1 MVVILEASHRKLW
14 LMLQEAVKILLTSQN
29 PDGGWGAFAS
39 KRSATEITALALLA
53 LQAAHDNAEEPALR
67 KGKEWLIKRQN
78 ADGSW
83 PLNDS
88 LKAPSW
94 STALAMIALSESGQF
109 EERLVKAGSWALEQE
124 GSKPGIF
131 ANLIL
136 ALTFQKKAVQLN
148 EDLIGW
154 SWTPNSFSWVEPTS
168 YFLLALKKTKR
179 LLASK
184 TLEDRIRQGE
194 LMIYDRMCDN
204 GGWNY
209 GNSTVYGDQLLPYPD
224 TTAVALIALQNW
236 RERKE
241 NQMSIRAL
249 AEMTKSTDSGLALSW
264 SAICFSLYGQEDAEL
279 RKRLVERFAK
289 TKFLGETKAIAL
301 GILAIGNGARLFRV

>member
-1 MVVILEASHRKLW
+1 VTSKLW

-29 PDGGWGAFAS
+29 SDGGWGAWAG
-39 KRSATEITALALLA
+39 KGSATEMTALALLA
-53 LQAAHDNAEEPALR
+53 LGTTHENAEESAIR

-78 ADGSW
+78 PDGSW
-83 PLNDS
+83 PLNQS
-88 LKAPSW
+88 VKTSSW

-109 EERLVKAGSWALEQE
+109 DERLAKAGSWALEQE
-124 GSKPGIF
+124 GSKPGIL

-148 EDLIGW
+148 QDLIGW

-168 YFLLALKKTKR
+168 YFLIALKKTKR

-184 TLEDRIRQGE
+184 ALEDRIRQGE

-209 GNSTVYGDQLLPYPD
+209 GNSTVYGDRLWPYPD

-236 RERKE
+236 QGRKE
-241 NQMSIRAL
+241 NQLSLRAL
-249 AEMTKSTDSGLALSW
+249 SEMTKSTDSGLALSW
-264 SAICFSLYGQEDAEL
+264 SAICFSLYGQEDSEL

-301 GILAIGNGARLFRV
+301 GILAMGNGARLFRV

>member
-1 MVVILEASHRKLW
+1 
-14 LMLQEAVKILLTSQN
+14 MLQEAVQILLNSQN
-29 PDGGWGAFAS
+29 PDGGWGAWAG
-39 KRSATEITALALLA
+39 KRSATEMTALALLA
-53 LQAAHDNAEEPALR
+53 LHVAHDIAPESALR
-67 KGKEWLIKRQN
+67 KGEAWFIKRQN

-83 PLNDS
+83 PHNDS
-88 LKAPSW
+88 LKASSW
-94 STALAMIALSESGQF
+94 STAFAMIALSVSGQF
-109 EERLVKAGSWALEQE
+109 EERLVKAGNWALEQE
-124 GSKPGIF
+124 GSKPGIL

-184 TLEDRIRQGE
+184 IVEERIRQGE

-209 GNSTVYGDQLLPYPD
+209 GNSSVYGERLWPYPD
-224 TTAVALIALQNW
+224 ITAVALIALQDQC
-236 RERKE
+236 ERKE
-241 NQMSIRAL
+241 NQVSLRAL
-249 AEMTKSTDSGLALSW
+249 SEMTKSTDSGLALSW
-264 SAICFSLYGQEDAEL
+264 TAICFSLYGQEDAEV

-289 TKFLGETKAIAL
+289 TKFLGEMKSIAL
-301 GILAIGNGARLFRV
+301 GILAMGDGARLLRV

>member
-1 MVVILEASHRKLW
+1 
-14 LMLQEAVKILLTSQN
+14 MLQEAVKILLTSQN
-29 PDGGWGAFAS
+29 SDGGWGAWAG
-39 KRSATEITALALLA
+39 KRSATEITALTLLA
-53 LQAAHDNAEEPALR
+53 LRAAHHDDAGELAVR

-78 ADGSW
+78 ADGGW
-83 PLNDS
+83 PLNDT
-88 LKAPSW
+88 LKASSW
-94 STALAMIALSESGQF
+94 STAWAMIALSESGQF
-109 EERLVKAGSWALEQE
+109 EERLAKAGNWALEQE
-124 GSKPGIF
+124 GSKPGIL

-154 SWTPNSFSWVEPTS
+154 SWTPNSFSWIEPTS

-184 TLEDRIRQGE
+184 IVEERIRQSE
-194 LMIYDRMCDN
+194 LMIYDRMCDT

-209 GNSTVYGDQLLPYPD
+209 GNSSVYGERLWPYPD
-224 TTAVALIALQNW
+224 ITAVALIALQDQA
-236 RERKE
+236 ERKE
-241 NQMSIRAL
+241 NQVSLRAL
-249 AEMTKSTDSGLALSW
+249 SEMTKSTDSGLALSW
-264 SAICFSLYGQEDAEL
+264 SAICVSLYGQEDAEL

-301 GILAIGNGARLFRV
+301 GILAMGNGARLFRV